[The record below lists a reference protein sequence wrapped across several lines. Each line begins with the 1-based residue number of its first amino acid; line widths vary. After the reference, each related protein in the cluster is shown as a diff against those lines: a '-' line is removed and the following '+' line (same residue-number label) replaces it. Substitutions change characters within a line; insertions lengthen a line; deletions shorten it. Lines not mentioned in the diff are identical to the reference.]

1 MSESLK
7 DRVKLLLQNVPSLRD
22 NSGELACH
30 YKYSYMRDTSWEF
43 FTHDKMESKITRL
56 SAELQ
61 NECPE
66 LRGERWLERQNFSK
80 TKAQEYRKPRNLGQI
95 EKVGIDCS
103 DIFNP
108 IADINQRIK
117 DTKRPFWKVL
127 FGIH

>member
-1 MSESLK
+1 MKDTLK

-43 FTHDKMESKITRL
+43 FTHDKYESKITRL

-66 LRGERWLERQNFSK
+66 LRGERWLERQNYSK
-80 TKAQEYRKPRNLGQI
+80 TKARDYKKHRNL
-95 EKVGIDCS
+95 
-103 DIFNP
+103 
-108 IADINQRIK
+108 
-117 DTKRPFWKVL
+117 
-127 FGIH
+127 